1 DHLATSGIAAATAA
15 HDTQVLFGWLMEV
28 LSYQGIS
35 DRIASGF
42 MEKHGAPDAAPI
54 AAALASGP
62 SCPKLRSYWHFE
74 RCGFHKGSRTC
85 AEPDHMD
92 GCGVPTLRLRNG
104 RLNQTAFSLFLF
116 MRDVAGGDLVGWID
130 RRLVAGDVAISQ
142 SDAAD

>member
-1 DHLATSGIAAATAA
+1 MATGETIEPFDHAVRVIRQACDVAGNWVLIDDMRDHLASSGIAGAIAA

-85 AEPDHMD
+85 AE
-92 GCGVPTLRLRNG
+92 
-104 RLNQTAFSLFLF
+104 
-116 MRDVAGGDLVGWID
+116 
-130 RRLVAGDVAISQ
+130 
-142 SDAAD
+142 